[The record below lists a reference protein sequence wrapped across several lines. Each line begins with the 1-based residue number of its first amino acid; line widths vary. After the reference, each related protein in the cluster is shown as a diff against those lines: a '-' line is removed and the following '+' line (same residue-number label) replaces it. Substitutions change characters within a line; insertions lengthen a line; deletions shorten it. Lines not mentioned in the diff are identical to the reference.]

1 MKSEIIKLKFLD
13 FFKKNGYKEL
23 DESSIIPYKDDSLLF
38 TNSGMVQFKNIFL
51 GLEKYNFEKVVTI
64 QTCIRLG
71 GKHNDIDTIGI
82 TPHHNTSFTMLGFF
96 CFNNASKIDTIKL
109 AWSFL
114 IEILKLNEDKLYIT
128 VHRNDIETYNIW
140 INIIKINEKKITF
153 EDDNSNFWNMEE
165 NGPCGFCSEIF
176 YDIGNES
183 KNLLEIWNLVFIQ
196 FNKKNNELFS
206 LNKLFIDTGMGLERI
221 ASIKQN
227 TFDNFDIDTMKP
239 LSNII
244 LKKFKIQIKTPTIKI
259 IIDHIKTSLIL
270 IKNGLI
276 PSNDGRGYILKKLI
290 RRAIV
295 KKLDLNT
302 KCYLNELTENFLF
315 EIYNKININK
325 KEIELIKKIIKNE
338 EEKFEFTLKNG
349 IIFLKNKLK
358 EIKNI
363 DGKILYSLYE
373 TYGLPIEIIKNTL
386 KNNNILVDI
395 DNFNE
400 EFKKNSLENK
410 KINKKKSNCLNYNIK
425 NTEFVG
431 YKNIESNGKIIQ
443 INIDN
448 KEKKN
453 INKNDKAIIVLDKT
467 CFYAEKGGQIG
478 DSGILIGEKNNI
490 FFVEKTTENKNMY
503 FHYGKVIS
511 GSFNLNENI
520 LSKINDENRKYISIN
535 HSATHLLNA
544 ALKKILGPHIKQ
556 CGSLINNEYLRFD
569 FLHFSELNKEE
580 LILIENTVNL
590 YIKQKLN
597 SHIEIIN
604 SKSNDIEKNRIVT
617 FGKNIS
623 EEFCAGTH
631 VSNTLEIGLFKII
644 KEFGIGSNIRRIE
657 AITSYKIL
665 NLINN
670 NNNLFEKLNKKLITS
685 KENLLNSIDNILYE
699 NKNLKKLNFEIM
711 LKEIKNDILNN
722 KKYKIKNNIT
732 LIILEKEKKY
742 TNLIKNILNSFNKT
756 IIIIMSIEYNL
767 TYININTSNDLD
779 KINAMNILNELKKEF
794 EIKGGGNNNI
804 INGTIALEKNL
815 NKISNNIINCINNL

>member
-1 MKSEIIKLKFLD
+1 MKSDIIKLKFLD

-23 DESSIIPYKDDSLLF
+23 NESSIIPYKDDSLLF

-51 GLEKYNFEKVVTI
+51 GLEKYDFEKVVTI
-64 QTCIRLG
+64 QTCVRLG
-71 GKHNDIDTIGI
+71 GKHNDIDTIGL

-96 CFNNASKIDTIKL
+96 CFNNASKIDTINL
-109 AWSFL
+109 AWLFL
-114 IEILKLNEDKLYIT
+114 IEILKLNESKLYIT
-128 VHRNDIETYNIW
+128 VHKNDIESYNIW
-140 INIIKINEKKITF
+140 TNIIKIDKKKIKL

-176 YDIGNES
+176 YDIGTNS

-196 FNKKNNELFS
+196 FNKKNNELFN

-227 TFDNFDIDTMKP
+227 TFDNFDIDTIKP
-239 LSNII
+239 LSNIV
-244 LKKFKIQIKTPTIKI
+244 LKKFKIQIQNTTIKV

-290 RRAIV
+290 RRAII

-302 KCYLNELTENFLF
+302 KCSLNELTESFLF
-315 EIYNKININK
+315 EIYNNKNINK

-386 KNNNILVDI
+386 KNNNILVNI
-395 DNFNE
+395 DNFNKE
-400 EFKKNSLENK
+400 LKKNSLENK
-410 KINKKKSNCLNYNIK
+410 KINKKKYNYIDSNIK
-425 NTEFVG
+425 KTEFSG
-431 YKNIESNGKIIQ
+431 YKNIESYGKIIQ
-443 INIDN
+443 IKINNID
-448 KEKKN
+448 KQIIKKN
-453 INKNDKAIIVLDKT
+453 DNAIIILDKT

-490 FFVEKTTENKNMY
+490 FFVKKTTENKNMY
-503 FHYGKVIS
+503 FHYGKVIN
-511 GSFNLNENI
+511 GSFNLNENV
-520 LSKINDENRKYISIN
+520 LSKINNENRKYISIN

-544 ALKKILGPHIKQ
+544 ALKQILGTHIKQ

-569 FLHFSELNKEE
+569 FLHFSELTKEE
-580 LILIENTVNL
+580 LNLVENTVNL
-590 YIKQKLN
+590 YIKQKL
-597 SHIEIIN
+597 SLKIKIIN
-604 SKSNDIEKNRIVT
+604 LKSNDIEKNRIIK
-617 FGKNIS
+617 FGENVS

-631 VSNTLEIGLFKII
+631 VNNTLEIGLFKIT

-657 AITSYKIL
+657 AITNYQIL

-670 NNNLFEKLNKKLITS
+670 NNNLFEKLNKKLITN
-685 KENLLNSIDNILYE
+685 KENLLNTVDSILYE
-699 NKNLKKLNFEIM
+699 NKKLKKLNFEIM
-711 LKEIKNDILNN
+711 LKEIKNDIINN
-722 KKYKIKNNIT
+722 EKYKIKNDIT

-742 TNLIKNILNSFNKT
+742 TNLIKNILNIFNKT
-756 IIIIMSIEYNL
+756 IIVIMSVESNF
-767 TYININTSNDLD
+767 TYININTSDDLNE
-779 KINAMNILNELKKEF
+779 INAINILNELKKQF

-804 INGTIALEKNL
+804 INGTILSEKNL
-815 NKISNNIINCINNL
+815 NKIRSSIIQYLNNL